1 MELNKKINVVWYVKV
16 FYNIFN
22 NFWAKWKDGYI
33 TYFEITCFYL
43 FFSLSELYYS
53 DIFQK

>member
-1 MELNKKINVVWYVKV
+1 MELNKKINVWYVKV
-16 FYNIFN
+16 FYNVFN
-22 NFWAKWKDGYI
+22 HFWAEWKDGYI